1 MKLTIGLSYAP
12 SDNPK
17 FEFYRKAVIKAAEVL
32 GYEVELIDLSR
43 GGNVAEVDAV
53 VFTGGDDV
61 HPARYGKQSEEH
73 LCGDINDERDQLEF
87 KLANNAEENGLPI
100 LGICRGLQ
108 LLNVHRGGT
117 LITDIESFGGA
128 SHRKLD
134 GYDSRHQVKVEPGSY
149 LRRILGEGQGEV
161 NSAHHQGVERV
172 GDGLTASARAESDG
186 TIEALEWADATGKPF
201 FLAVQ
206 WHPERMDFAEQF
218 AGRIFETF
226 LWEAGAHKLLRSRM
240 GTLKSSRQPDM
251 SESLNGAAKQ
261 P

>member
-17 FEFYRKAVIKAAEVL
+17 YDWYRTALQNAARILE
-32 GYEVELIDLSR
+32 YDIELVDLSH
-43 GGNVAEVDAV
+43 GGNISEVDGIL
-53 VFTGGDDV
+53 FTGGADV
-61 HPARYGKQSEEH
+61 QPARYGKQAEEPY
-73 LCGDINDERDQLEF
+73 CGEIDEARDQIEF
-87 KLANNAEENGLPI
+87 QIAEQADAHSTPV

-128 SHRKLD
+128 SHRKVD
-134 GYDSRHQVKVEPGSY
+134 GFDARHNVKIEPGSY
-149 LRRILGEGQGEV
+149 LRHILSEGEGEV
-161 NSAHHQGVERV
+161 NSAHHQAAERV
-172 GDGLTASARAESDG
+172 GEGLTASARAMSDG

-206 WHPERMDFAEQF
+206 WHPERMDFSERF

-226 LWEAGAHKLLRSRM
+226 LWECAADKLLHKRM
-240 GTLKSSRQPDM
+240 VKDEEQKV
-251 SESLNGAAKQ
+251 SE
-261 P
+261 